1 MGLAP
6 ENDPFLQSVSQVFC
20 GIPLPGDA
28 AFAVI
33 VEFYERSKPEV
44 LASMPWVAAELCEHE
59 GLETMLGFIEKN
71 GGRRLYIAK
80 DFKAFNKKISVVI
93 KETTHERLRHFARDH
108 SLIDIP
114 SLWGIFLAL
123 RRVAIRHFIRKGANP
138 GRISKDFGVT
148 DRYIRKESK
157 LINDG
162 DVCN

>member
-1 MGLAP
+1 
-6 ENDPFLQSVSQVFC
+6 
-20 GIPLPGDA
+20 
-28 AFAVI
+28 
-33 VEFYERSKPEV
+33 
-44 LASMPWVAAELCEHE
+44 MPWVAAELCEHE

-123 RRVAIRHFIRKGANP
+123 RRVAIRHLIRKGANP

-157 LINDG
+157 LINDV
-162 DVCN
+162 DVYN